1 MKYEVDI
8 RLLSAESHSTLLCEY
23 SSILPKSPIISK
35 FKDMFSEAHAVTASG
50 FGAELW

>member
-8 RLLSAESHSTLLCEY
+8 RLLSAESQCVLCEY